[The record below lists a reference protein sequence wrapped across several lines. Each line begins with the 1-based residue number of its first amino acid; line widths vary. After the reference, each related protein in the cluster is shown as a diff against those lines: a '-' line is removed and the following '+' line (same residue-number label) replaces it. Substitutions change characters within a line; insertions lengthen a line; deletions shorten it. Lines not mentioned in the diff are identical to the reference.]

1 MVMHE
6 KISLVRYA
14 ADAYKK
20 GMYHEALCAYIRLG
34 KEIGE
39 KYFEVNIANC
49 KRELKYHAVVEQDSS
64 PEKSITSGPS
74 EGNPNIVKPRGEKRG
89 ITLKCYSLKREG
101 VNQGV
106 EPPSQLKRTVLSKTH
121 LAMLARFHAERGSES
136 FASWLKTVR
145 VATIMDEFTWR
156 SFAPEGDMLQLTPEG
171 WADELQSFQPELLF
185 VESAWRGKDDLWTN
199 SLCKRPK
206 ALEGIVH
213 WCREHTVPSIFW
225 NKEDPI
231 HFNTFLPIV
240 DIFDVI
246 FTYDFD
252 CVARYKY
259 FLKHNNVYFL
269 PMAAQPRQF
278 NPIERYERKDAFCF
292 AGSYYVRY
300 PERTKD
306 LDDFIKYF
314 PEYKPVDIYDR
325 QHGKEDQNYAFPEQ
339 FTPFIQGG
347 LPYDQIDKAYKGYS
361 VAINL
366 NSIKQAQSL
375 ARRVY
380 ELLACNTVIVSN
392 FSRGVRTQVGDLVI
406 MSDSGK
412 EIVDRLRRLEVDSDM
427 LPRLRLA
434 GLRKVM
440 GESLYQD
447 RFAYIISKIAGIEPP
462 SLFPQIFV
470 AAYVETPEQAAVVQ
484 RMFFSQTYERKEL
497 LLISTDDWVLRYVAC
512 EETVSVVFAAGWGE
526 KLQSLPPEAW
536 LACMSPDDFYAPSY
550 LTDMALA
557 TRFAGTDAVGKGTYY
572 AWLDEGLSIYQDAAA
587 YTYAKSIAAV
597 RGLARAGRLQS
608 SSFVWWKDASTL
620 LPVANALALDPYNY
634 CKSGNHHT
642 ANMDIIVSELCDI
655 PNINCGFSVPDMQ
668 KIAEVT
674 PAAEEDVTTLPR
686 LWSEKLFKEFG
697 KDNLTNR
704 LKANLLQHPPSMEV
718 SLDDMGALRIISQLG
733 TDEHEYRMGQT
744 SFPLKDLT
752 PEGGPLKLFMKT
764 SPGLNIRLAYFFHD
778 AHGKKIS
785 SAVVPSNT
793 NATVAIP
800 SAALFVR
807 FALRV
812 CSAGQGEV
820 HELVFG
826 HHTWLPARI
835 PNPYSVLVIT
845 NNYPSYSDIYRNG
858 FVHTRVRAYHQ
869 QGLRCGVFVLKEQ
882 ELFFE
887 EFCGVDVMRG
897 NAAALRKIL
906 SQGNVQSV
914 CVHFLNAA
922 MWDVL
927 KDFADFVRINV
938 WIHGAEIHPWHRR
951 LYNVTAPEQMEKF
964 KVQSDIRMSF
974 WEKIFSNVHPNI
986 RFIFVSQQFYREVIE
1001 DYTINLP
1008 ENAWSVIHN
1017 PIDTEL
1023 FSYSEKQIE
1032 QRYNILSVRPFASR
1046 QYANDLTV
1054 ECILALARRKD
1065 FDKFSIRII
1074 GDGKLFDET
1083 VGPLRGMA
1091 NVSLER
1097 TFLKQ
1102 SDIAMLHR
1110 QYGFFLCP
1118 SRWDSQGVSRDE
1130 AMASGLV
1137 PVTNAVAAIP
1147 EFVDERCGILAPAED
1162 AAAMAVGIGRLVD
1175 NPEEFLA
1182 MSREA
1187 AARVRRQ
1194 SAASIIIRSEVNL
1207 IMNKLL

>member
-240 DIFDVI
+240 DMFDVI

-269 PMAAQPRQF
+269 PMAAQPRLF
-278 NPIERYERKDAFCF
+278 NPIEKYSRKDAFCF
-292 AGSYYVRY
+292 AGSYYARY

-306 LDDFIKYF
+306 LDDFIKHF
-314 PEYKPVDIYDR
+314 PEYKPVVIYDR
-325 QHGKEDQNYAFPEQ
+325 QHGKEDKNYAFPEQ
-339 FTPFIQGG
+339 FSAFIQGG
-347 LPYDQIDKAYKGYS
+347 LSYEQIDKAYKGYS

-380 ELLACNTVIVSN
+380 ELLACNTVTVSN
-392 FSRGVRTQVGDLVI
+392 FSQGVRTQVGDLVL

-412 EIVDRLRRLEVDSDM
+412 EVVNRLRQLELDTRE

-440 GESLYQD
+440 SESLYQD
-447 RFAYIISKIAGIEPP
+447 RFAYIVSKISGIKTPYLLP
-462 SLFPQIFV
+462 KVFV
-470 AAYVETPEQAAVVQ
+470 TAYVETPVQATYVQ
-484 RMFFSQTYERKEL
+484 RMFFNQIYERKEL
-497 LLISTDDWVLRYVAC
+497 VLISADSKVLQYVTH
-512 EETVSVVFAAGWGE
+512 EKIVSVVLESEWEE
-526 KLQSLPPEAW
+526 KLQSFPKEAW
-536 LACMSPDDFYAPSY
+536 IACMSSDDFYSPSY
-550 LTDMALA
+550 LTDMVLA
-557 TRFAGTDAVGKGTYY
+557 TRYADTDAVGKSTYY
-572 AWLDEGLSIYQDAAA
+572 ACLDENLSVCYGAPPYTHTKSVAA
-587 YTYAKSIAAV
+587 I
-597 RGLARAGRLQS
+597 RGLARVSVLQS
-608 SSFVWWKDASTL
+608 RQFAWWKDASEL
-620 LPVANALALDPYNY
+620 LPIESVLSIDPYNY
-634 CKSGNHHT
+634 CKNGNQN
-642 ANMDIIVSELCDI
+642 AIGMEKMVSELCDL
-655 PNINCGFSVPDMQ
+655 PSLNCGLTVSEMQ
-668 KIAEVT
+668 KMAEVI
-674 PAAEEDVTTLPR
+674 PAAEEDITTLPC
-686 LWSEKLFKEFG
+686 LSGEKLFKEFG
-697 KDNLTNR
+697 KDSFANR
-704 LKANLLQHPPSMEV
+704 LKANLLQSHLKTVV
-718 SLDDMGALRIISQLG
+718 SLDDVGTLRIVSHLG
-733 TDEHEYRMGQT
+733 ADEHEYRMGQT
-744 SFPLKDLT
+744 LFPLKDLI
-752 PEGGPLKLFMKT
+752 PERGPLKLFLKT
-764 SPGLNIRLAYFFHD
+764 IPGLNIRLAYFFYD
-778 AHGKKIS
+778 AQEKKIS

-793 NATVAIP
+793 NATITVPA
-800 SAALFVR
+800 AALSVR
-807 FALRV
+807 FALRI
-812 CSAGQGEV
+812 CSPGQGAV
-820 HELVFG
+820 QELVFG
-826 HHTWLPARI
+826 HHTWLPALV
-835 PNPYSVLVIT
+835 PNPCKVLVVT
-845 NNYPSYSDIYRNG
+845 NNYPAYSDIYRNA
-858 FVHTRVRAYHQ
+858 FVHTRVRAYHRH
-869 QGLRCGVFVLKEQ
+869 GLSCGVFVLKEQ
-882 ELFFE
+882 GLIFD
-887 EFCGVDVMRG
+887 EFCGVGVMRG
-897 NAAALRKIL
+897 NAAALRKLL
-906 SQGNVQSV
+906 SQGSVQTI
-914 CVHFLNAA
+914 CVHFLDAA

-927 KDFADFVRINV
+927 KDFVDLVRINV

-951 LYNVTAPEQMEKF
+951 LYNVTSPQQMEKV
-964 KVQSDIRMSF
+964 KAKSDARVAF
-974 WEKIFSNVHPNI
+974 WKSLLSDSHENV
-986 RFIFVSQQFYREVIE
+986 RFVFVSKPFAKEVMK
-1001 DYTINLP
+1001 DYGLAFS
-1008 ENAWSVIHN
+1008 EKKWSVIHN

-1023 FSYSEKQIE
+1023 FSYTEKRIDH
-1032 QRYNILSVRPFASR
+1032 RYCLLSIRPFASR

-1054 ECILALARRKD
+1054 QCILALAQRKD
-1065 FDKFSIRII
+1065 FNKFSIRII

-1083 VGPLRGMA
+1083 VAPLQGMP
-1091 NVSLER
+1091 NVSIEK
-1097 TFLKQ
+1097 TFLNQ
-1102 SDIAMLHR
+1102 ADIAALHR
-1110 QYGFFLCP
+1110 HYGIFLCP

-1137 PVTNAVAAIP
+1137 PVTSAVAAIP
-1147 EFVDERCGILAPAED
+1147 DFVDEHSGILAPAED
-1162 AAAMAVGIGRLVD
+1162 AVAMADGIGRLVD

-1194 SAASIIIRSEVNL
+1194 SAASIIIKRELDL
-1207 IMNKLL
+1207 IRICDG